1 MEYQVKTHG
10 ISQIEIKVSYPLFR
24 EEKNNHYVMT
34 AAFFIPSQL
43 GIKEKTRSREN
54 LLSDLTVH
62 TRFTTPRI
70 SLEVLNDSHFESS
83 PVSRLEALWKKPMKN
98 KDWRTRV
105 IYELQTLVNILIS
118 ETGVHSENEV
128 PAGPEITDNLIHRIQ
143 KLIAR
148 MSGDKSAYPRKI
160 KQPLI
165 WTLEAMTGLVSDFY
179 IRDLQ
184 KLNAG
189 KHQYQDKD
197 LKHRYEDSL
206 NALFKLRK
214 KYGWDNAV
222 DPDDY
227 TAERMV
233 FRSHKLKK
241 WSQKSLYLSVL
252 DSRAAARV
260 GQFFLGLAAAVAM
273 AFALMTTL
281 LSTKFF
287 PQGSIY
293 WALVAVIAYSLKDRI
308 KENLRKFFLNMTP
321 FLVSDRIHFLI
332 DPRTGKKCGRIR
344 ESVSFA
350 DKKKLPGE
358 FTVSRQAGKDRLS
371 LGLLDEE
378 ILKYKKDFTI
388 RTGPLFENH
397 TRLSGITDIVRLDIS
412 NWLQRMD
419 DSRESLAC
427 RIDGRYGFVQ
437 SSRVY
442 HVNLVLKIERP
453 GTEES
458 GILKRF
464 RLIMGRKGV
473 VRIEEIHSGTAWD
486 G

>member
-24 EEKNNHYVMT
+24 EKKNNHYIMT
-34 AAFFIPSQL
+34 AAFYIPSQL
-43 GIKEKTRSREN
+43 GINEKTQSREN

-70 SLEVLNDSHFESS
+70 PLEVLNDSQFESS
-83 PVSRLEALWKKPMKN
+83 PMNRLEMLWKKPMKS

-105 IYELQTLVNILIS
+105 QYELQTLVNILSS
-118 ETGVHSENEV
+118 ETGHLSVDNEPV
-128 PAGPEITDNLIHRIQ
+128 GPELTDHLIHRVK
-143 KLIAR
+143 KLITLF
-148 MSGDKSAYPRKI
+148 SSDKSAYPHKI
-160 KQPLI
+160 RQPLI

-184 KLNAG
+184 KLELK
-189 KHQYQDKD
+189 KHQTTDKD
-197 LKHRYEDSL
+197 LKHRYEESL
-206 NALFKLRK
+206 KALFKLRK
-214 KYGWDNAV
+214 KYGWDNPS
-222 DPDDY
+222 DPDEY
-227 TAERMV
+227 TAERLV

-241 WSQKSLYLSVL
+241 WAQKSLYLSVL

-273 AFALMTTL
+273 AFALTATL

-287 PQGSIY
+287 SQGSIY

-308 KENLRKFFLNMTP
+308 KENLRGFFLNMTP

-332 DPRTGKKCGRIR
+332 DPRSGRRCGRIR
-344 ESVSFA
+344 ESVSFQ
-350 DKKKLPGE
+350 DKARIPKE
-358 FTVSRQAGKDRLS
+358 FSRSRQAGKDRLS
-371 LGLLDEE
+371 LGLLNEN
-378 ILKYKKDFTI
+378 ILKYKTDFTI

-412 NWLQRMD
+412 PWLHRMD
-419 DSRESLAC
+419 DSSEALAC
-427 RIDGRYGFVQ
+427 RIDGKYGFVK
-437 SSRVY
+437 SNRVY
-442 HVNLVLKIERP
+442 HVNLILKFERP
-453 GTEES
+453 DTGEAD
-458 GILKRF
+458 ILNRF
-464 RLIMGRKGV
+464 RIVLGRKGV
-473 VRIEEIHSGTAWD
+473 VRIEEFRSGKAWE